1 MAATPDLRRAEPP
14 VTPAQVGATTVAFV
28 VVSLLDSTL
37 AHYLPTAVEALIMLA
52 LPALTFW
59 LLRPGRPTP

>member
-14 VTPAQVGATTVAFV
+14 VTPAQVGATTLAFILLA
-28 VVSLLDSTL
+28 SLDSTL
-37 AHYLPTAVEALIMLA
+37 AHYLPAAVEALLMLV

-59 LLRPGRPTP
+59 LLRPGRSTP